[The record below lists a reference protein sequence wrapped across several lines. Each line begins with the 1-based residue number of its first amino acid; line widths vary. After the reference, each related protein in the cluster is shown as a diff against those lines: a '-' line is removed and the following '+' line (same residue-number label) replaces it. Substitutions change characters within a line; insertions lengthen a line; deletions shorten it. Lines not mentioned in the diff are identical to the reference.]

1 VQSSARSVVSTYIGE
16 CKCGRYSPRHHL
28 LRRPYRPLLRVS
40 TAYHSSK
47 YPPFNGS
54 FSSAMIAAGGAGDIL
69 RGSSGKTNAVV
80 FSAVQPHRLG
90 VLKAALNALVAE
102 ERILTAPWSLP
113 RWYRPSK
120 RLLRASA
127 SGDRASGSRPG
138 VVTPA
143 TPPPASER
151 PEGVPRMGQSASLC
165 RCAIYS
171 GSRSG
176 PWVLEAAKSVGV
188 PWPYARFC
196 IWTSEKVPSP
206 NSGK

>member
-1 VQSSARSVVSTYIGE
+1 MVWKAD
-16 CKCGRYSPRHHL
+16 RYAL
-28 LRRPYRPLLRVS
+28 
-40 TAYHSSK
+40 T
-47 YPPFNGS
+47 
-54 FSSAMIAAGGAGDIL
+54 GGAGA
-69 RGSSGKTNAVV
+69 SSRTSVIV
-80 FSAVQPHRLG
+80 FSAAQPHRVG
-90 VLKAALNALVAE
+90 VLVAALNALVAE

-120 RLLRASA
+120 RLLRVSA

-165 RCAIYS
+165 RCAIDS

-196 IWTSEKVPSP
+196 IWTSGKTPSP
-206 NSGK
+206 TFGE

>member
-1 VQSSARSVVSTYIGE
+1 
-16 CKCGRYSPRHHL
+16 
-28 LRRPYRPLLRVS
+28 
-40 TAYHSSK
+40 
-47 YPPFNGS
+47 
-54 FSSAMIAAGGAGDIL
+54 MIAAGGAGDAGDIL
-69 RGSSGKTNAVV
+69 RDSSGKTNAVV

-176 PWVLEAAKSVGV
+176 PWVLEAAEPSEYLCPMHGSAYGLRGKPQPV
-188 PWPYARFC
+188 
-196 IWTSEKVPSP
+196 EKVDVGPAGGP
-206 NSGK
+206 K

>member
-1 VQSSARSVVSTYIGE
+1 
-16 CKCGRYSPRHHL
+16 
-28 LRRPYRPLLRVS
+28 
-40 TAYHSSK
+40 
-47 YPPFNGS
+47 
-54 FSSAMIAAGGAGDIL
+54 MIAAGGAGDAGDIL

-143 TPPPASER
+143 TLPPNPSVLRECRVWARAHLYAGARYIVVRGLGLGCSKRPIPSEYR
-151 PEGVPRMGQSASLC
+151 SPMHGSAYGLLRKSLPRTRVNKGLC
-165 RCAIYS
+165 TKNPLQYN
-171 GSRSG
+171 
-176 PWVLEAAKSVGV
+176 V
-188 PWPYARFC
+188 
-196 IWTSEKVPSP
+196 TSE
-206 NSGK
+206 